1 MSSVGEMRAE
11 IPAVREE
18 TPEFVSFPEDL
29 ALARRAA
36 LQDEAAWREIYDVT
50 RDRLF
55 ALLSYYTGDR
65 EEALDLLQETYLG
78 AIRTI
83 ESYRGDGSLAS
94 WLAIIAIRRARDWR
108 RKLVQ
113 WRRKHD
119 ALTAERLNDPL
130 HVPDEHARLKV
141 RETIAGLKGNQ
152 RGAFLMREMEG
163 MSFREIGHALGCDE
177 ATARVHY
184 FRARGTMQSLLGDD
198 ETAKSDKKRVRSEA
212 EAAGSAG
219 ALREMKDKEARS

>member
-1 MSSVGEMRAE
+1 MSFVGELRAE
-11 IPAVREE
+11 RLAVREV
-18 TPEFVSFPEDL
+18 TPEIVSFPDDL

-83 ESYRGDGSLAS
+83 ESYRGDGSLAG

-108 RKLVQ
+108 RKVVQ
-113 WRRKHD
+113 WKRKHD
-119 ALTAERLNDPL
+119 ALTAERLNDPQ
-130 HVPDEHARLKV
+130 HVPDEHMRLRV

-163 MSFREIGHALGCDE
+163 MSFREIGCALGCDE
-177 ATARVHY
+177 ATARVHC
-184 FRARGTMQSLLGDD
+184 FRARRAMQSLLEEGDAA
-198 ETAKSDKKRVRSEA
+198 ESDTRGVGPGA
-212 EAAGSAG
+212 EAAKAAG
-219 ALREMKDKEARS
+219 PVRKMKDKEARS

>member
-1 MSSVGEMRAE
+1 MSSVGELRAE
-11 IPAVREE
+11 RPAVREE
-18 TPEFVSFPEDL
+18 TQEFVSFPEDL

-83 ESYRGDGSLAS
+83 ERYRGDGSLTS

-113 WRRKHD
+113 WRRKHE
-119 ALTAERLNDPL
+119 ALTAERLNDPP
-130 HVPDEHARLKV
+130 HAPDEHMRLKV
-141 RETIAGLKGNQ
+141 RDSVAELKGNQ

-163 MSFREIGHALGCDE
+163 MSFREIGQALGCDE
-177 ATARVHY
+177 ATARVHH
-184 FRARGTMQSLLGDD
+184 FRARETMRNLLGYD
-198 ETAKSDKKRVRSEA
+198 ETAKSGTKRVRSES
-212 EAAGSAG
+212 EAGGPAGTI
-219 ALREMKDKEARS
+219 REMRDKEARS